1 MHTWFMLLLSMVSA
15 LMILSLN
22 IEVAFFFLF
31 FFSIEIE
38 GYFRSRLIWTGVKTF
53 NMDSPS

>member
-1 MHTWFMLLLSMVSA
+1 MLLLSMVSA

>member
-1 MHTWFMLLLSMVSA
+1 MHSWFMLLLSMVSA

-22 IEVAFFFLF
+22 IEVAFFLL

-38 GYFRSRLIWTGVKTF
+38 GYFRSRLIWMGIKTF
-53 NMDSPS
+53 DMDSPS